1 MSEKIASPTIFVK
14 ENTLLPAGLAL
25 QSEAFLP
32 GWRSVTNLDGRQL
45 GRKIEHAKWNYFYLA
60 NPIKITVFG
69 REGLPSLRRAVKRI
83 LSRQQNAKQ
92 QNQSFNSLE
101 ITKIISKRIL
111 GVPYLSISAHFRHI
125 QEGMYLISAKD
136 FRLRDPSGTTSAPL
150 ATTVFGSVEKV
161 LQEKAAAEPQVAVI
175 PSS

>member
-1 MSEKIASPTIFVK
+1 MPEKIASPTIFVK
-14 ENTLLPAGLAL
+14 ENTILPAGLTL

-32 GWRSVTNLDGRQL
+32 GWRSVTKLDGRQL
-45 GRKIEHAKWNYFYLA
+45 GRKIERAKWNFFYLA
-60 NPIKITVFG
+60 NPIKTMALG

-83 LSRQQNAKQ
+83 LAKQQNAKQ

-101 ITKIISKRIL
+101 ITRIISKRIL

-125 QEGMYLISAKD
+125 QEGMYLVSAKD

>member
-14 ENTLLPAGLAL
+14 DNTLLPAGLAL

-45 GRKIEHAKWNYFYLA
+45 GRKIERAKWNYFYLA
-60 NPIKITVFG
+60 NPIKTTVFG
-69 REGLPSLRRAVKRI
+69 REGLPALRRAVKRI
-83 LSRQQNAKQ
+83 LAKQ
-92 QNQSFNSLE
+92 QNPSFNSLE

-111 GVPYLSISAHFRHI
+111 GVPYLTISAHFRHI

-150 ATTVFGSVEKV
+150 GTTVFGSAEKV
-161 LQEKAAAEPQVAVI
+161 LQEKAAAEPQVAPI

>member
-1 MSEKIASPTIFVK
+1 MSEKTVSPTIFVK

-32 GWRSVTNLDGRQL
+32 GWRSVTSLDGRQL
-45 GRKIEHAKWNYFYLA
+45 GRKIELAKWNYFYLA
-60 NPIKITVFG
+60 NPIKTTVFG
-69 REGLPSLRRAVKRI
+69 REGLPSLRRAVKRV
-83 LSRQQNAKQ
+83 LAKQ

-101 ITKIISKRIL
+101 ITRIISKRIL

-125 QEGMYLISAKD
+125 QEGMYLVSAKD
-136 FRLRDPSGTTSAPL
+136 FRLRDPSATPSAPP
-150 ATTVFGSVEKV
+150 ATTVFGSSEKV
-161 LQEKAAAEPQVAVI
+161 LQEKAAAEPQVAAI

>member
-1 MSEKIASPTIFVK
+1 MPEKIASPTIFVK
-14 ENTLLPAGLAL
+14 ENTLLPAGLVL

-45 GRKIEHAKWNYFYLA
+45 GRKIEHANWNFFYLA
-60 NPIKITVFG
+60 NPIKTTVFG
-69 REGLPSLRRAVKRI
+69 REGPSALRRAVKRI
-83 LSRQQNAKQ
+83 LAKQ
-92 QNQSFNSLE
+92 QNPSFNSLE

-125 QEGMYLISAKD
+125 QEGMYLVTAKD

-150 ATTVFGSVEKV
+150 ATTVFGSTEKV
-161 LQEKAAAEPQVAVI
+161 LQEKVAAEPQVAVI

>member
-14 ENTLLPAGLAL
+14 ENTLLPVGLGL

-60 NPIKITVFG
+60 NPIKTMVLG
-69 REGLPSLRRAVKRI
+69 REGLPSLRRAVKRV
-83 LSRQQNAKQ
+83 LAKQ

-101 ITKIISKRIL
+101 ITRIISKRIL
-111 GVPYLSISAHFRHI
+111 GVPYLTISAHFRHI

-150 ATTVFGSVEKV
+150 ATTVFGSAEKI

>member
-14 ENTLLPAGLAL
+14 ENTLLPAGLGL

-32 GWRSVTNLDGRQL
+32 GWRSVTNLDRRQL

-60 NPIKITVFG
+60 NPIKTTVFG
-69 REGLPSLRRAVKRI
+69 REGLPSLRRAVKRV
-83 LSRQQNAKQ
+83 LAKQ

-111 GVPYLSISAHFRHI
+111 GVPYLTISAHFRHI
-125 QEGMYLISAKD
+125 QEGMYLVSARD
-136 FRLRDPSGTTSAPL
+136 FRLRDPSATPSAPL
-150 ATTVFGSVEKV
+150 ATTVFGSAEKV

>member
-45 GRKIEHAKWNYFYLA
+45 GRKIEHAKWNFFYLA
-60 NPIKITVFG
+60 NPIKTMVLG
-69 REGLPSLRRAVKRI
+69 REGLPSLRRAVKRV
-83 LSRQQNAKQ
+83 LAKQ

-125 QEGMYLISAKD
+125 QEGMYLVSAKD
-136 FRLRDPSGTTSAPL
+136 FRLRDPSATPSAPP
-150 ATTVFGSVEKV
+150 ATTVFGSAEKV
-161 LQEKAAAEPQVAVI
+161 LQEKAAAEPQVAAI

>member
-1 MSEKIASPTIFVK
+1 MLEKIASPTIFVK

-32 GWRSVTNLDGRQL
+32 GWRSVTNLDRRQL

-60 NPIKITVFG
+60 NPIKTTVFG

-83 LSRQQNAKQ
+83 LAKQ
-92 QNQSFNSLE
+92 QNESFNSLE

-111 GVPYLSISAHFRHI
+111 GVPYLTISAHFRHI
-125 QEGMYLISAKD
+125 QEGMYLVSARD
-136 FRLRDPSGTTSAPL
+136 FRLRDPSATPSAPL
-150 ATTVFGSVEKV
+150 ATTVFGSAEKV

>member
-1 MSEKIASPTIFVK
+1 MSEKTVSPTIFVK

-60 NPIKITVFG
+60 NPIKTTVFG
-69 REGLPSLRRAVKRI
+69 REGLPSLRRAVKRV
-83 LSRQQNAKQ
+83 LAKQ

-101 ITKIISKRIL
+101 ITRIISKRIL

-125 QEGMYLISAKD
+125 QEGMYLVSAKD
-136 FRLRDPSGTTSAPL
+136 FRLRDPSATPSAPP
-150 ATTVFGSVEKV
+150 ATTVFGSAEKV
-161 LQEKAAAEPQVAVI
+161 LQEKAAAEPQVAAI

>member
-1 MSEKIASPTIFVK
+1 MSEKTVSPTIFVK

-32 GWRSVTNLDGRQL
+32 GWRSVTSLDGRQL
-45 GRKIEHAKWNYFYLA
+45 GRKIELAKWNYFYLA
-60 NPIKITVFG
+60 NPIKTTVFG
-69 REGLPSLRRAVKRI
+69 REGLPSLRRAVKRV
-83 LSRQQNAKQ
+83 LAKQ

-125 QEGMYLISAKD
+125 QEGMYLVSAKD
-136 FRLRDPSGTTSAPL
+136 FRLQDPSATPSAPP
-150 ATTVFGSVEKV
+150 ATTVFGSAENV
-161 LQEKAAAEPQVAVI
+161 LQEKAAAEPQVAAI

>member
-1 MSEKIASPTIFVK
+1 MPEKIASPTIFVK

-32 GWRSVTNLDGRQL
+32 GWRSVTSLDGRQL
-45 GRKIEHAKWNYFYLA
+45 GRKIELAKWNYFYLA
-60 NPIKITVFG
+60 NPIKTMVLG
-69 REGLPSLRRAVKRI
+69 REGLPSLRRAVKRV
-83 LSRQQNAKQ
+83 LAKQ

-125 QEGMYLISAKD
+125 QEGMYLVSAKD
-136 FRLRDPSGTTSAPL
+136 FRLRDPSATPSAPP
-150 ATTVFGSVEKV
+150 ATTVFGSSEKV
-161 LQEKAAAEPQVAVI
+161 LQEKAAAEPQVAAI

>member
-14 ENTLLPAGLAL
+14 ENTLLPAGLTL

-45 GRKIEHAKWNYFYLA
+45 GRKIELAKWNYFYLA
-60 NPIKITVFG
+60 NPIKTTVFG
-69 REGLPSLRRAVKRI
+69 REGLPSLRRAVKRV
-83 LSRQQNAKQ
+83 LAKQ

-101 ITKIISKRIL
+101 ITRIISKRIL

-125 QEGMYLISAKD
+125 QEGMYLVSAKD
-136 FRLRDPSGTTSAPL
+136 FRLRDPSATPSAPP
-150 ATTVFGSVEKV
+150 ATTVFGSAEKV
-161 LQEKAAAEPQVAVI
+161 LQEKAAAEPQVAAI

>member
-32 GWRSVTNLDGRQL
+32 GWRSVTKLDGRQL
-45 GRKIEHAKWNYFYLA
+45 GRKIELAKWNFFYLA
-60 NPIKITVFG
+60 NPIKTMVLG
-69 REGLPSLRRAVKRI
+69 REGLPSLRRAVKRV
-83 LSRQQNAKQ
+83 LAKQ

-125 QEGMYLISAKD
+125 QEGMYLVSAKD
-136 FRLRDPSGTTSAPL
+136 FRLRDPSATPSAPP
-150 ATTVFGSVEKV
+150 ATTVFGSSEKV
-161 LQEKAAAEPQVAVI
+161 LQEKAAAEPQVAAI

>member
-1 MSEKIASPTIFVK
+1 MPEKIASPTIFVK

-32 GWRSVTNLDGRQL
+32 GWRSVTSLDGRQL

-60 NPIKITVFG
+60 NPIKTMVLG
-69 REGLPSLRRAVKRI
+69 REGLPSLRRAVKRV
-83 LSRQQNAKQ
+83 LAKQ

-101 ITKIISKRIL
+101 ITRIISKRIL

-125 QEGMYLISAKD
+125 QEGMYLVSAKD
-136 FRLRDPSGTTSAPL
+136 FRLRDPSATPSAPP
-150 ATTVFGSVEKV
+150 ATTVFGSSEKV
-161 LQEKAAAEPQVAVI
+161 LQEKAAAEPQVAAI

>member
-1 MSEKIASPTIFVK
+1 MPEKIASPTIFVK

-60 NPIKITVFG
+60 NPIKTMVLG
-69 REGLPSLRRAVKRI
+69 REGLPSLRRAVKRV
-83 LSRQQNAKQ
+83 LAKQ

-101 ITKIISKRIL
+101 ITRIISKRIL

-125 QEGMYLISAKD
+125 QEGMYLVSAKD
-136 FRLRDPSGTTSAPL
+136 FRLRDPSATPSAPP
-150 ATTVFGSVEKV
+150 ATTVFGSSEKV
-161 LQEKAAAEPQVAVI
+161 LQEKAAAEPQVAAI

>member
-14 ENTLLPAGLAL
+14 ENTLLPAGLAF

-83 LSRQQNAKQ
+83 LAKQ

-125 QEGMYLISAKD
+125 QEGMYLVTAKN
-136 FRLRDPSGTTSAPL
+136 FRLRDPSATTSAPL
-150 ATTVFGSVEKV
+150 ATTVFGSTEKV
-161 LQEKAAAEPQVAVI
+161 LQEKVAAEPQVAVI